1 MRDSEVNQLAGSTLF
16 RSVPRETSPLLEWFA
31 RARECTKRRQILSL
45 PQIPLIFMAAEVK
58 FKSILSLIPDN
69 PGVYQFI
76 DSYGVVIYVGKA
88 KNLKKRV
95 TSYFSKNQ
103 SGKTIALLRKTSD
116 IRHIVVDNESDA
128 LLLENNLI
136 KKHQPR
142 YNILL
147 KDDKTF
153 PWICVKNEPFPRVF
167 STRNPVRDGS
177 VYFGPYTSGLMVK
190 TLVSFIR
197 QLYKLRTCSH
207 NLTKQN
213 IDAGKFKVCLEYHLG
228 NCKAPCVG
236 KQQESDYQEN
246 MDQIK
251 DILKGNISTVLDHL
265 KMTMAKYSGEL
276 RFEEAQSIKEKIE
289 ILSRFKSKSTIVSNT
304 IRNVDVFAITQES
317 DNAYVNYLKVN
328 EGAVIQALTIELKIR
343 AEEEKESIL
352 GFAITEIRQRLQSD
366 SPEIILP
373 FEPDIL
379 LDKVKY
385 TVPKAG
391 EKLKLLEL
399 AERNAIYYK
408 LEQKK
413 KRMEHSPQARTGK
426 NLEKLKNDL
435 HMSELPA
442 HIECF
447 DNSNI
452 MGTNPVA
459 ACVVFKNARP
469 SKVDYRHFNIKT
481 VSGADDFSS
490 MEEIVYRRYR
500 RIIEENQK
508 LPQLV
513 IIDGGKGQLS
523 SAMKSIDKLGL
534 REKITVI
541 GIAKKL
547 EEIYFPGD
555 SVPIYLDKNSISLK
569 IIQQLRNEAH
579 RFGINF
585 HRDKRSSQM
594 IKSDLDQIKG
604 IGPKTKEIL
613 LKHFESAET
622 IKNASVEE
630 LENLVGSSKSKVLLD
645 YFRK

>member
-1 MRDSEVNQLAGSTLF
+1 MST
-16 RSVPRETSPLLEWFA
+16 EA
-31 RARECTKRRQILSL
+31 
-45 PQIPLIFMAAEVK
+45 K
-58 FKSILSLIPDN
+58 FKSILSLIPDR

-76 DSYGVVIYVGKA
+76 DFSGVIIYVGKA

-103 SGKTIALLRKTSD
+103 SGKTIALLRKTTD
-116 IRHIVVDNESDA
+116 IRHIVVDNEQDA

-153 PWICVKNEPFPRVF
+153 PWICIKNEPFPRVF

-177 VYFGPYTSGLMVK
+177 QYFGPYTSGLMVK
-190 TLVSFIR
+190 TLISFIR
-197 QLYKLRTCSH
+197 QLYKLRTCYY
-207 NLTKQN
+207 NLTESN
-213 IDAGKFKVCLEYHLG
+213 INAGKFKVCLEYHLG

-236 KQQESDYQEN
+236 KQIESDYLEN
-246 MDQIK
+246 IDQIR
-251 DILKGNISTVLDHL
+251 DILKGNISKVIDHL
-265 KMTMAKYSGEL
+265 KKSMARYSTEL
-276 RFEEAQSIKEKIE
+276 KFEDAQAVKEKIE
-289 ILSRFKSKSTIVSNT
+289 ILSRFRSKSTVVSN
-304 IRNVDVFAITQES
+304 IIKNVDVFAFTQET
-317 DNAYVNYLKVN
+317 DNVYVNYLKVV
-328 EGAVIQALTIELKIR
+328 EGAVIQALTVELKIR
-343 AEEEKESIL
+343 ADEEKESIL
-352 GFAITEIRQRLQSD
+352 GFAITEIRQRLSSD

-373 FEPDIL
+373 FKPDIL
-379 LDKVKY
+379 LDRVKY
-385 TVPKAG
+385 TVPRAG

-413 KRMEHSPQARTGK
+413 KRMEHSPQVRTGK

-435 HMSELPA
+435 HMPDLPV

-452 MGTNPVA
+452 MGSNPVA
-459 ACVVFKNARP
+459 ACVVFRNARP
-469 SKVDYRHFNIKT
+469 SKNDYRHFNIKT
-481 VSGADDFSS
+481 VTGPDDFSS
-490 MEEIVYRRYR
+490 MEEIVFRRYR
-500 RIIEENQK
+500 RMIEEDQK
-508 LPQLV
+508 LPQLI

-523 SAMKSIDKLGL
+523 SAIKSIDKLGL

-569 IIQQLRNEAH
+569 IIQNLRNEAH

-585 HRDKRSSQM
+585 HRDKRSSDM

-604 IGPKTKEIL
+604 IGPSTKKIL
-613 LKHFESAET
+613 LKHFESVDK
-622 IKNASVEE
+622 IKSASSEE
-630 LENLVGSSKSKVLLD
+630 VKNLVGPSKASILSE

>member
-1 MRDSEVNQLAGSTLF
+1 MTTELKSKT
-16 RSVPRETSPLLEWFA
+16 
-31 RARECTKRRQILSL
+31 ILSL
-45 PQIPLIFMAAEVK
+45 L
-58 FKSILSLIPDN
+58 PDN

-76 DSYGVVIYVGKA
+76 DSSGTVIYVGKA

-103 SGKTIALLRKTSD
+103 SGKTIALLKKTFD

-153 PWICVKNEPFPRVF
+153 PWICIKNEPFPRVF

-177 VYFGPYTSGLMVK
+177 AYFGPYTSGLMVK
-190 TLVSFIR
+190 TLIGFIR
-197 QLYKLRTCSH
+197 QLYKLRTCTH
-207 NLTKQN
+207 NLTESN
-213 IDAGKFKVCLEYHLG
+213 IAALKFKVCLEYHLG
-228 NCKAPCVG
+228 NCKAPCVA
-236 KQQESDYQEN
+236 KQTEIDYLEN
-246 MDQIK
+246 IEQIRN
-251 DILKGNISTVLDHL
+251 ILKGNISTVIDHL
-265 KMTMAKYSGEL
+265 KKTMIKNSAEL
-276 RFEEAQSIKEKIE
+276 RFEDAQLIKEKIE
-289 ILSRFKSKSTIVSNT
+289 ILSRFKSRSTIVSNT
-304 IRNVDVFAITQES
+304 IKNVDVFAITQES
-317 DNAYVNYLKVN
+317 DNAYVNYLKVV

-343 AEEEKESIL
+343 ADEEKEAIL
-352 GFAITEIRQRLQSD
+352 GFAITEIRQRLLSD

-373 FEPDIL
+373 FKPDIL
-379 LDKVKY
+379 IDKVKY

-391 EKLKLLEL
+391 EKQKLLEL

-413 KRMEHSPQARTGK
+413 KRLDHSPQMRTGK

-435 HMSELPA
+435 HMPDMPV

-452 MGTNPVA
+452 MGTSPVA
-459 ACVVFKNARP
+459 ACVVFRNARP
-469 SKVDYRHFNIKT
+469 SKKEYRHFNIKT
-481 VSGADDFSS
+481 VTGPDDFTS
-490 MEEIVYRRYR
+490 MEEIVYRRYKR
-500 RIIEENQK
+500 MTEENQK

-555 SVPIYLDKNSISLK
+555 SIPIYLDKNSISLK

-585 HRDKRSSQM
+585 HRDKRSSEM
-594 IKSDLDQIKG
+594 IKSDLDQIKRNR
-604 IGPKTKEIL
+604 TKD
-613 LKHFESAET
+613 KRDFT
-622 IKNASVEE
+622 
-630 LENLVGSSKSKVLLD
+630 
-645 YFRK
+645 

>member
-1 MRDSEVNQLAGSTLF
+1 MS
-16 RSVPRETSPLLEWFA
+16 
-31 RARECTKRRQILSL
+31 
-45 PQIPLIFMAAEVK
+45 AEAK
-58 FKSILSLIPDN
+58 FKSILSLIPDR
-69 PGVYQFI
+69 PGVYQFT
-76 DSYGVVIYVGKA
+76 DSSGVIIYIGKA
-88 KNLKKRV
+88 KSLKKRV

-103 SGKTIALLRKTSD
+103 SGKTIALLRKTYD
-116 IRHIVVDNESDA
+116 IRHIIVDNESDA

-153 PWICVKNEPFPRVF
+153 PWICIKNEPFPRVF

-177 VYFGPYTSGLMVK
+177 QYFGPYTSGLMVK
-190 TLVSFIR
+190 TLISFIR
-197 QLYKLRTCSH
+197 QLYKLRTCYH
-207 NLTKQN
+207 NLTESN
-213 IDAGKFKVCLEYHLG
+213 IKAGKFKVCLEYHLG
-228 NCKAPCVG
+228 NCKAPCIG
-236 KQQESDYQEN
+236 KQIESDYLEN
-246 MDQIK
+246 IDQIR
-251 DILKGNISTVLDHL
+251 DILKGNISTVIDHL
-265 KMTMAKYSGEL
+265 KKSMARFSAEL
-276 RFEEAQSIKEKIE
+276 RFEDAQAVKEKID
-289 ILSRFKSKSTIVSNT
+289 IISRFRSKSTVVSNT
-304 IRNVDVFAITQES
+304 IKNVDVFGFTQES
-317 DNAYVNYLKVN
+317 DNVYVNYLKVV

-343 AEEEKESIL
+343 ADEEKESIL
-352 GFAITEIRQRLQSD
+352 GFAITEIRQRLSSD

-373 FEPDIL
+373 FKPDIL
-379 LDKVKY
+379 LDRVKY
-385 TVPKAG
+385 TVPRAG

-413 KRMEHSPQARTGK
+413 KRMEHSPQVRTGK

-435 HMSELPA
+435 HMPDLPV

-452 MGTNPVA
+452 MGSNPVA
-459 ACVVFKNARP
+459 ACVVFRNARP
-469 SKVDYRHFNIKT
+469 SKNDYRHFNIKT
-481 VSGADDFSS
+481 VTGHDDFSS
-490 MEEIVYRRYR
+490 MEEIVFRRYR
-500 RIIEENQK
+500 RMIEEDQK
-508 LPQLV
+508 LPQLI

-569 IIQQLRNEAH
+569 IIQNLRNEAH

-585 HRDKRSSQM
+585 HRDKRSSDM

-604 IGPKTKEIL
+604 IGPSTKEIL
-613 LKHFESAET
+613 LKHFESVDK
-622 IKNASVEE
+622 IKSASPEE
-630 LENLVGSSKSKVLLD
+630 VKNLVGPSKASILSE